1 MRRSFVRVSAVGR
14 ESLLA
19 TAFAAAFLTGIAGS
33 AALAA
38 SQTALPVP
46 RQQAP
51 IGHRQPNAASVP
63 ASPSEPS
70 MTLEDT
76 DIDNKLNICR
86 GC

>member
-1 MRRSFVRVSAVGR
+1 MRRSFVRVSAVAR

-19 TAFAAAFLTGIAGS
+19 TGFAAAFLTGIAGS
-33 AALAA
+33 AAPAA
-38 SQTALPVP
+38 SQTALPAH

>member
-1 MRRSFVRVSAVGR
+1 VPGEGRQAKKRTHHATFVRSSA
-14 ESLLA
+14 
-19 TAFAAAFLTGIAGS
+19 
-33 AALAA
+33 AA
-38 SQTALPVP
+38 SQTALPAH

-63 ASPSEPS
+63 ASPNEPS
-70 MTLEDT
+70 MTLEDV